1 MATNSN
7 FPKMSDEELEDGLDV
22 IKDYIDYCFS
32 SQQFDKM
39 KAAMNFQGHVVDE
52 YESRIL
58 GSY

>member
-1 MATNSN
+1 MANNSN